1 MLFVASAAEATNSLQ
16 ARLSAHLAQS
26 RFASALWGVK
36 VISLDTGGTLFEHN
50 AEKLMKP
57 ASNAKL
63 YTGAL
68 ALDRLGPD
76 FRIKTSLYASARPA
90 KSGTLTGDLIVYG
103 RGDPSFAARFYDGDY
118 TKLLDPLVDALET
131 AGVKRI
137 KGNLVGDESYFR
149 GPPLGSGWTWDDL
162 QYYYG
167 AEVSALTIQDNVI
180 DLIFTPGD
188 RLGDPCRSTTAPLTD
203 FVVLFNRTETV
214 PLNGKREISF
224 YRPLGENL
232 VYVSGTLPLG
242 RSNRVDAVAVHD
254 PARWFL
260 ALFKEALTKHGIKV
274 SGKLRTVN
282 WLDRDLT
289 PLDSSLIEL
298 GSVQSRPLS
307 EIVTKMMKPSQNL
320 YAQLLLLQVAAN
332 STCATNAPR
341 NQTSEEIGLAELQDF
356 LATAGIKKGEVLLE
370 EGSGLSRGTLLTPN
384 ATVELLKFMSRHRY
398 ADMFRDALPIAGV
411 DGTLRNRMNGT
422 KAEGNVRAK
431 TGTIRYVN
439 TLSGY
444 VTSAGG
450 ERLAFSVMLNH
461 HNPDPGFP
469 ARADVDAIAILLAGY
484 DRTLDP
490 PN

>member
-167 AEVSALTIQDNVI
+167 AEVSALT
-180 DLIFTPGD
+180 
-188 RLGDPCRSTTAPLTD
+188 
-203 FVVLFNRTETV
+203 
-214 PLNGKREISF
+214 
-224 YRPLGENL
+224 
-232 VYVSGTLPLG
+232 
-242 RSNRVDAVAVHD
+242 
-254 PARWFL
+254 
-260 ALFKEALTKHGIKV
+260 
-274 SGKLRTVN
+274 
-282 WLDRDLT
+282 
-289 PLDSSLIEL
+289 
-298 GSVQSRPLS
+298 
-307 EIVTKMMKPSQNL
+307 
-320 YAQLLLLQVAAN
+320 
-332 STCATNAPR
+332 
-341 NQTSEEIGLAELQDF
+341 
-356 LATAGIKKGEVLLE
+356 
-370 EGSGLSRGTLLTPN
+370 
-384 ATVELLKFMSRHRY
+384 
-398 ADMFRDALPIAGV
+398 
-411 DGTLRNRMNGT
+411 
-422 KAEGNVRAK
+422 
-431 TGTIRYVN
+431 
-439 TLSGY
+439 
-444 VTSAGG
+444 
-450 ERLAFSVMLNH
+450 
-461 HNPDPGFP
+461 
-469 ARADVDAIAILLAGY
+469 
-484 DRTLDP
+484 
-490 PN
+490 